1 MLNKFSLVALFG
13 ILVLSSGCTTIN
25 PYTKEEQ
32 TSKAAKGAMIGAAAG
47 AIAGLLSSDSSRK
60 RKERA
65 LKLAGIGAITGVS
78 VGYYMDVQ
86 EAKLRQE
93 LENTGVSV
101 TRDGDNI
108 ILNMPGNISFNV
120 NKTDLK
126 PGVVEVLVSVSKVLK
141 EYQST
146 MIEVAGHTDSDG
158 SQSYNQLLSQQRAQ
172 SVTNQLVKAGV
183 KPVRIATV
191 GFGETAPIASNSTSS
206 GKAQNRRVELT
217 LLPYTE

>member
-1 MLNKFSLVALFG
+1 MHNKLFPAALIG
-13 ILVLSSGCTTIN
+13 VLVLCSGCTTIN

-108 ILNMPGNISFNV
+108 ILNMPGNITFNV

-126 PGVVEVLVSVSKVLK
+126 PGVVEVLGSVSQVLQ

-191 GFGETAPIASNSTSS
+191 GFGEGSPIASNSTSA